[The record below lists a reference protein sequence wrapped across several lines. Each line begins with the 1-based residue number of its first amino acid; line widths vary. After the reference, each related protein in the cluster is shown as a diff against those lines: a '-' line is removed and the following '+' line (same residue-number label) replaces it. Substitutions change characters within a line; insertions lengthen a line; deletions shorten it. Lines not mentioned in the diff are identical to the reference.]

1 MDFSNTDVW
10 GFEHAIRGMRNPL
23 ESHVKSDSW
32 LDTDGKVVI
41 GDNDLDLMKRLIC
54 GGSEHRKFMRQIMV
68 SVDISAP
75 LYIWKEFDTYKIG
88 TTANSTSTMHR
99 IMSKPITL
107 SCFEFDDF
115 NNYLELSTTN
125 ITHGGES
132 SFTIN
137 DVWDDILTACNKLRD
152 KYLKT
157 KDMRYWK
164 ELIRILPESWIQRR
178 TVTMNYENLY
188 SIVRQRKGH
197 KLVEWERFIN
207 WVKTLPYADDLVFLD
222 CIKENET

>member
-1 MDFSNTDVW
+1 MK
-10 GFEHAIRGMRNPL
+10 GFNF
-23 ESHVKSDSW
+23 
-32 LDTDGKVVI
+32 DGYRLIVECRE
-41 GDNDLDLMKRLIC
+41 NDLVEYL
-54 GGSEHRKFMRQIMV
+54 GRQIPKIYGEDNCIVTRDYFFAKGTVPVILCAHMDTVFSKPPETVLYDPKPV
-68 SVDISAP
+68 SYTHLDV
-75 LYIWKEFDTYKIG
+75 YKRQ
-88 TTANSTSTMHR
+88 TANSTSTMHR

-132 SFTIN
+132 TFTIN

-164 ELIRILPESWIQRR
+164 ELIRILSESWIQRR
-178 TVTMNYENLY
+178 TCLLY
-188 SIVRQRKGH
+188 TSRCV
-197 KLVEWERFIN
+197 
-207 WVKTLPYADDLVFLD
+207 
-222 CIKENET
+222 